1 MLAVLRARW
10 VRISFAVATLVF
22 LVVALVTQWRR
33 IGPRLA
39 EISAPTIVLSMTA
52 VLAGLVATMLAWRSL
67 LADLGSRPRLTTT
80 WQIFF
85 AGQLGK
91 YIPGSVWPVLIQ
103 MELAADH
110 GIPRNRSAAASI
122 VQMGLTVA
130 TGAMISVAALPFLYG
145 HASIALLWILVVV
158 VLTTF
163 LLHPRVANPVLNYG
177 LRVMRR
183 APLEHPLSW
192 RGLLQATAGQSVAWA
207 LFAMPVYLVG
217 HDLGD
222 HTRRYLLLSIGA
234 FAVAWVAGFLFVLA
248 PAGAGVRETLLV
260 TLLSSSQLSAGS
272 ALAVALISRL
282 LMTVGDAIVGGIA
295 LGAIG
300 RQRLANV
307 RQRDDSG
314 DTPATMDSRPTR

>member
-1 MLAVLRARW
+1 MRW
-10 VRISFAVATLVF
+10 VRISFAIATVVF
-22 LVVALVTQWRR
+22 LVIALVTQWRR
-33 IGPRLA
+33 IGPKLA
-39 EISAPTIVLSMTA
+39 DITAPTLALSMAA
-52 VLAGLVATMLAWRSL
+52 VLAGLVATMFAWRAL

-103 MELAADH
+103 MELAAEH
-110 GIPRNRSAAASI
+110 SIPRNRSAAASI
-122 VQMGLTVA
+122 VQMGLTVG

-145 HASIALLWILVVV
+145 HASIALLWIVVV
-158 VLTTF
+158 IVLTAF
-163 LLHPRVANPVLNYG
+163 VLHPRVANPILNYG
-177 LRVMRR
+177 LRVMHR

-192 RGLLQATAGQSVAWA
+192 RGLLLATAGQSVAWL

-217 HDLGD
+217 RDLGD
-222 HTRRYLLLSIGA
+222 DTRRYLLLSIGA
-234 FAVAWVAGFLFVLA
+234 FAVAWVAGFIFVLA

-300 RQRLANV
+300 RRRLADA
-307 RQRDDSG
+307 RQREDSG
-314 DTPATMDSRPTR
+314 GTPATVDSRPPG

>member
-1 MLAVLRARW
+1 MRW
-10 VRISFAVATLVF
+10 VRISFAIATVVF
-22 LVVALVTQWRR
+22 LVIALVTQWRR
-33 IGPRLA
+33 IGPKLA
-39 EISAPTIVLSMTA
+39 DITAPTLALSMAA
-52 VLAGLVATMLAWRSL
+52 VLAGLVATMFAWRAL
-67 LADLGSRPRLTTT
+67 LADLGSRPRFTTT

-103 MELAADH
+103 MELAAEH
-110 GIPRNRSAAASI
+110 SIPRNRSAAASI
-122 VQMGLTVA
+122 VQMGLTVG

-145 HASIALLWILVVV
+145 HASIALLWIVVV
-158 VLTTF
+158 IVLTAF
-163 LLHPRVANPVLNYG
+163 VLHPRVANPILNYG
-177 LRVMRR
+177 LRVMHR

-192 RGLLQATAGQSVAWA
+192 RGLLLATAGQSVAWL

-217 HDLGD
+217 RDLGD
-222 HTRRYLLLSIGA
+222 DTRRYLLLSIGA
-234 FAVAWVAGFLFVLA
+234 FAVAWVAGFIFVLA

-300 RQRLANV
+300 RRRLADA
-307 RQRDDSG
+307 RQREDSG
-314 DTPATMDSRPTR
+314 GTPATVDSRPPG